1 MELSKLVSFIG
12 IFYAAS
18 GFYMELDYLEIRDRG
33 NLNLMASSFPSRSPA
48 ACRPGYAHA
57 RSWAGPRGP
66 HGDSNRAWRISQGGN
81 LGSSR
86 GCDCADDRTL
96 DETRNNVPEDARD
109 VACARVPGLLRW
121 AVDWHPKKE
130 HRGVC
135 GVVLWTEVTVS
146 LGAEHLP
153 KQPSDCLQEPAS

>member
-1 MELSKLVSFIG
+1 MLT
-12 IFYAAS
+12 
-18 GFYMELDYLEIRDRG
+18 R
-33 NLNLMASSFPSRSPA
+33 
-48 ACRPGYAHA
+48 AHEQDLA
-57 RSWAGPRGP
+57 DPT
-66 HGDSNRAWRISQGGN
+66 GDSNRAWRISQGGN
-81 LGSSR
+81 LGSSQ

-121 AVDWHPKKE
+121 VVDWHPKKE

-146 LGAEHLP
+146 HAVSLGAACQSSRVTAFRSLP
-153 KQPSDCLQEPAS
+153 VSSIELSYHTGTI